1 MFDSVIFMVLSHIV
15 YGHVP
20 YYFVDLSHKPHG
32 LIPYYYRSCPIS
44 FYGLVPY
51 FSMDL
56 SHTTHG
62 LCHAPQVAPLGHIW
76 SHRRPYRNFRFPV
89 FPIILG
95 IPGPKWIRWVWA
107 KLLFIEGAIL
117 NAFYPLVFYET
128 FTLVPFRS
136 FVPVLQI
143 YMYLV
148 LLTW

>member
-1 MFDSVIFMVLSHIV
+1 MAPSITSNVSQTHHIHFGLGFWLWLEIWETGNSDKGANV
-15 YGHVP
+15 TIC
-20 YYFVDLSHKPHG
+20 DLVVWLEGRDTADLHK
-32 LIPYYYRSCPIS
+32 
-44 FYGLVPY
+44 VQV
-51 FSMDL
+51 
-56 SHTTHG
+56 
-62 LCHAPQVAPLGHIW
+62 CHAPQVAPLGHIW
-76 SHRRPYRNFRFPV
+76 SHRRPCQNFRFPI

-95 IPGPKWIRWVWA
+95 IPGPKWMRWVWA
-107 KLLFIEGAIL
+107 KLLLMEGAIL